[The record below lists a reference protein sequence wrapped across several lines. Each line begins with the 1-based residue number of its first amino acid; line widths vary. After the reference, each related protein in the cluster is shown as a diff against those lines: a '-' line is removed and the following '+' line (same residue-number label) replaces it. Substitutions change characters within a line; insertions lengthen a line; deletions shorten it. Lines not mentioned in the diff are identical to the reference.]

1 MRGSF
6 SWVVFVLGGFIAVL
20 FHNASR
26 ERRVQCN
33 PCRAIFGIR
42 SPLSKVSVVIFWLLI
57 IPGIITLI
65 LVLLGA
71 LFSW

>member
-1 MRGSF
+1 
-6 SWVVFVLGGFIAVL
+6 
-20 FHNASR
+20 
-26 ERRVQCN
+26 
-33 PCRAIFGIR
+33 
-42 SPLSKVSVVIFWLLI
+42 VSVVIFWLLI